1 MEKRLLMST
10 NTSNTIYKNEIRIYK
25 PRKNKDGAATKLQM
39 KIVPEQYGDKVF
51 IFWVSTLQKPK
62 NDENNN
68 AAFAWG
74 DKQKEVT
81 LKLEAVDLS
90 QILTTLKGITKETK
104 LFHQNATGNSTLTIT
119 KYNDNFNIR
128 VSKKVGTTVSEVKH
142 SLTPGETEILKIVFA
157 DAISTIYGW

>member
-25 PRKNKDGAATKLQM
+25 PRKENQGAATKLQQ
-39 KIVPEQYGDKVF
+39 KIVKEQYGNKVY
-51 IFWVSTLQKPK
+51 IFLVSTKQIPSQDK
-62 NDENNN
+62 N

-157 DAISTIYGW
+157 DEISTIYGW